1 MSTLIYHS
9 DTVISGKV
17 QSAPSA
23 AKHAA
28 ADPSAEQLWNALME
42 GNQRFVDGKPA
53 PRDVVAQRHTLK
65 KNQHPFV
72 SVLSCSDSR
81 VAPEI
86 IFDQGLGDLFVV
98 RVAGNSA
105 DPIGMGSLEYAVEN
119 LGTRVIIVLGH
130 QNCGAVTA
138 ACSGN
143 KVASPNLKKLIQPI
157 AESCRIAKEQHG
169 AEDLVDFAI
178 KTHVS
183 KTVSDLLARSE
194 ILKHGCDA
202 GKLSIVGT
210 YYSLDSGVVTRL
222 PLK

>member
-1 MSTLIYHS
+1 
-9 DTVISGKV
+9 
-17 QSAPSA
+17 
-23 AKHAA
+23 
-28 ADPSAEQLWNALME
+28 ME
-42 GNQRFVDGKPA
+42 GNKRFVDGKLMT
-53 PRDVVAQRHTLK
+53 RDVISQRRSLEK
-65 KNQHPFV
+65 SQNPLV

-105 DPIGMGSLEYAVEN
+105 DPIGIGSLEYAVEH
-119 LGTRVIIVLGH
+119 LGTRVIVVLGH
-130 QNCGAVTA
+130 QRCGGVTA

-157 AESCRIAKEQHG
+157 MESCRIAEKEYG

-178 KTHVS
+178 KTHVG
-183 KTVSDLLARSE
+183 KTADDLLARSE
-194 ILKHGCDA
+194 FLKHACDA
-202 GKLSIVGT
+202 GKLNIIGA

-222 PLK
+222 P